1 LLRCPKTIATY
12 FILKLTFQAIL
23 EECNRIAIEADKN
36 DRARFLKS
44 KVVQLDLEFSSGA
57 IDEDEYGKRQ
67 AEILEELRNL
77 SKGEQGEAPA

>member
-1 LLRCPKTIATY
+1 
-12 FILKLTFQAIL
+12 LKLAFQAIL

-44 KVVQLDLEFSSGA
+44 KVVQLDLEFGSGA

-67 AEILEELRNL
+67 AEILEDLRNL
-77 SKGEQGEAPA
+77 SKGEPGEAPT